1 MPSFDPGWKFKTRD
15 IAAQGDRIAD
25 PDVQALVSSARDRT
39 VDTLIRDFADVPTDD
54 PPTRLMLVNW
64 LEFQPQLWTEL
75 AQRRCHPRTNYGSAH
90 RNAPSPRC
98 KRGTQRLH

>member
-1 MPSFDPGWKFKTRD
+1 
-15 IAAQGDRIAD
+15 
-25 PDVQALVSSARDRT
+25 

-75 AQRRCHPRTNYGSAH
+75 AQKEMPPAHKLRFCSPKRSVTSLQTWHPEASLTAI
-90 RNAPSPRC
+90 A
-98 KRGTQRLH
+98 QE